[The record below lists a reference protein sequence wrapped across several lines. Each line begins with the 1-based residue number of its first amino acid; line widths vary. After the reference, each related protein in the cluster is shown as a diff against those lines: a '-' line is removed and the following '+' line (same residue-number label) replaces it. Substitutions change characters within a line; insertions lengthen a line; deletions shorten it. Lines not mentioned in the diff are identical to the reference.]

1 LNAGRRE
8 LPESD
13 CPKTSLIA
21 VTEAKPAPVAAWAR
35 SIGRFARKTHAQVGT
50 LIIVEMPT
58 LAPRATRRSIGPI
71 HPRRT
76 KPAPPHRQA
85 WPRPQTPRVKPSQ
98 REWLHSRSERSWA
111 LPELS
116 FSRAR
121 SASPG
126 ASCGASRRPAA
137 NRSATA
143 AQPPTHGHPEPG
155 ISATIALLIR
165 QPAAPAAGSRENP
178 NALEFTLRV
187 TSPTANRSLV
197 DGRTR
202 SQRRQWLVAY
212 PGAWSAGAAAR
223 KVGCRHALPP
233 CACGSLIVRRS
244 AFATRMASICPATK
258 PG

>member
-1 LNAGRRE
+1 MRGAANCLS
-8 LPESD
+8 SD

-155 ISATIALLIR
+155 ISLR
-165 QPAAPAAGSRENP
+165 SRSSS
-178 NALEFTLRV
+178 A
-187 TSPTANRSLV
+187 
-197 DGRTR
+197 
-202 SQRRQWLVAY
+202 SQRRRRPAPVRTPTRWNSHFASHPRPQIEAWLMGERDRSGGNGWWRILALGQLA
-212 PGAWSAGAAAR
+212 P
-223 KVGCRHALPP
+223 RHE
-233 CACGSLIVRRS
+233 RS
-244 AFATRMASICPATK
+244 AVGTLCRRARA
-258 PG
+258 GR